1 MKKLF
6 LLIVILTICISNIY
20 AVDFLD
26 IPINEAIK
34 KAKQENKK
42 VLLYFTADWCGP
54 CKYMDKFVFKN
65 DTVKTYLIEHYI
77 AIKINESTW
86 KGEKLAKK
94 FMVNSYPT
102 FIVLNKEGVKV
113 KRFVGQTSVK
123 GFVAQIS
130 DLPLSIQEIEEQRT
144 FINVNVKKSIKP
156 EIGFRVGVL
165 NSQISTLNIDN
176 RIGTEFDVFVALE
189 SGRFLLRPA
198 LGFISVGNSNT
209 KLNYIST
216 SIDLGATVK
225 RSTIFGLPG
234 GYRIVLSPYY
244 SFLQNANN
252 QEFSNNDFGLKYG
265 IAAFIGSDSKI
276 ELQIFGSSG
285 FKDIQNNID
294 NKQTNQTLGIS
305 CGLTF

>member
-1 MKKLF
+1 M
-6 LLIVILTICISNIY
+6 
-20 AVDFLD
+20 
-26 IPINEAIK
+26 
-34 KAKQENKK
+34 
-42 VLLYFTADWCGP
+42 
-54 CKYMDKFVFKN
+54 
-65 DTVKTYLIEHYI
+65 
-77 AIKINESTW
+77 
-86 KGEKLAKK
+86 
-94 FMVNSYPT
+94 
-102 FIVLNKEGVKV
+102 
-113 KRFVGQTSVK
+113 
-123 GFVAQIS
+123 
-130 DLPLSIQEIEEQRT
+130 
-144 FINVNVKKSIKP
+144 
-156 EIGFRVGVL
+156 

-198 LGFISVGNSNT
+198 LGFISVGNSDT

-225 RSTIFGLPG
+225 RSTIFGLLG

>member
-130 DLPLSIQEIEEQRT
+130 DLPLGIQEIEQQR
-144 FINVNVKKSIKP
+144 ILISKDVKKSIRP
-156 EIGFRVGVL
+156 EIGFKVGVL